1 MLTSRKVGWRIRGM
15 SIDRRVQDS
24 KDHLLKELEEF
35 LRMPSVSA
43 QGGDE
48 RSFRGCA
55 EWVRA
60 KLQEAGAEARLME
73 TEGHPV
79 VYAETGG
86 AGDRTLLSYGHYD
99 VQPPDPL
106 ELWESDPFEPRVRNG
121 VLFARGVADDKG
133 DVMARIQALRIYQ
146 KEHGPLPY
154 RLKFLI
160 EGEEEVGSP
169 NLPAFVRRNEELLV
183 ADACLWEGSMKDESG
198 RPMIFCGTKGL
209 LYVELR
215 AKGASHDL
223 HSMYGGLAPNPAW
236 RLVQALR
243 TIKDENG
250 EITVDGLDDLVTL
263 PDQKDLEA
271 IDGIPFDEAALRASW
286 GIDEF
291 DRSLTG
297 KEALKE
303 ILLRPTAN
311 IAGIQSG
318 YTGPGSK
325 TIVPSEAFVKMD
337 FRLVAGQSPGPV
349 LELLREHLK
358 KRGFE
363 DIEVVDLH
371 GVEPAK
377 TPIDSPVVFIA
388 VETWR
393 DIGTEEV
400 VVYPTVGGSGPTS
413 LIATELGIPTI
424 MTGAVLNPESRIH
437 APNESVRLDDYFE
450 TISYFA
456 HFFHRFQGLPGA

>member
-1 MLTSRKVGWRIRGM
+1 M
-15 SIDRRVQDS
+15 SIDGYIEAS
-24 KDHLLKELEEF
+24 KNDLLEELKEF
-35 LRMPSVSA
+35 LKMPSVSA
-43 QGGDE
+43 QATPGQKGDE
-48 RSFRGCA
+48 ASFRGCA
-55 EWVRA
+55 EWVLA
-60 KLQEAGAEARLME
+60 KLEEAGAEAGILE
-73 TEGHPV
+73 TDGHPV
-79 VYAETGG
+79 VYAEVG
-86 AGDRTLLSYGHYD
+86 AGGRALLSYGHYD
-99 VQPPDPL
+99 VQPPEPL
-106 ELWESDPFEPRVRNG
+106 ELWESDPFEPSIRDG
-121 VLFARGVADDKG
+121 SIFARGVADDKG
-133 DVMARIQALRIYQ
+133 DVLARIQALRLYQ
-146 KEHGPLPY
+146 EEFGPLPFK
-154 RLKFLI
+154 LKFLI
-160 EGEEEVGSP
+160 EGEEEIGSP
-169 NLPAFVRRNEELLV
+169 SLPSFVRSNEELLR
-183 ADACLWEGSMKDESG
+183 ADACLWEGSMKDEAG

-250 EITVDGLDDLVTL
+250 EITLDGLDDLVML

-291 DRSLTG
+291 DRGLTG

-303 ILLRPTAN
+303 MLLRPTAN

-337 FRLVAGQSPGPV
+337 FRLVTGQSPGPV

-377 TPIDSPVVFIA
+377 TPIDSPVVFMA
-388 VETWR
+388 VEAWR

-437 APNESVRLDDYFE
+437 APNESARLDDYFE

-456 HFFHRFQGLPGA
+456 HFFHRFQSMPGA